1 MSKTNLCPIC
11 EAGELHEHIEP
22 IEVEYR
28 GHTALLDSRYSVC
41 DACGSEQASAAQTR
55 QNKRATIA
63 FRKTVDGLLT
73 GAQIRALRESLGLTQ
88 AQAAR
93 IFGGGPV
100 AFSKYEH
107 DDVAQSDAMDKLLR
121 VANAVPEAL
130 AHLEQVA
137 HK

>member
-1 MSKTNLCPIC
+1 M
-11 EAGELHEHIEP
+11 
-22 IEVEYR
+22 
-28 GHTALLDSRYSVC
+28 
-41 DACGSEQASAAQTR
+41 
-55 QNKRATIA
+55 
-63 FRKTVDGLLT
+63 DGLLT
-73 GAQIRALRESLGLTQ
+73 GAQIRTLRESLGLTQ

-107 DDVAQSDAMDKLLR
+107 DDVTQSDAMDKLLR

-130 AHLEQVA
+130 AHLERAA

>member
-1 MSKTNLCPIC
+1 MSKHNLCPIC

-22 IEVEYR
+22 IEVEYH
-28 GHTALLDSRYSVC
+28 GHTATLDSRYSVC
-41 DACGSEQASAAQTR
+41 DACASEQADAAQTR

-73 GAQIRALRESLGLTQ
+73 GAQIRTLRESLGLTQ

-107 DDVAQSDAMDKLLR
+107 DDVTQSDAMDKLLR

-130 AHLEQVA
+130 AHLERAA